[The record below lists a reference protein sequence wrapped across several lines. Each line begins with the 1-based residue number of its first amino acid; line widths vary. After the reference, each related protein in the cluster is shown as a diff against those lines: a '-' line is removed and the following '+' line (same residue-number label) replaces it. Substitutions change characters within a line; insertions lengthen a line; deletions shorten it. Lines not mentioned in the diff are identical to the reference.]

1 MQCVTEPIW
10 WRWDKN
16 SKTLDIFNLLT
27 AVYFKCLQNQENT
40 RGVATGFGHHG
51 MPPPE
56 CNNIAAILLM
66 SWATLLP
73 IFIILRLFVL
83 ELWAGRV
90 RHTMWP
96 CDLWSWRS
104 WWWLVM
110 RGFVLHLYT
119 KFEFRRPYHSED
131 IRHFVCENKSICDL
145 ELWTFWPWSW
155 CGTLHVSCW
164 NFLPILI
171 FLRLFI
177 L

>member
-1 MQCVTEPIW
+1 MKSCSCHANWCYESVWRCAVRVTF
-10 WRWDKN
+10 
-16 SKTLDIFNLLT
+16 L
-27 AVYFKCLQNQENT
+27 T
-40 RGVATGFGHHG
+40 RGVAAGFGHHC
-51 MPPPE
+51 MPPPG

-73 IFIILRLFVL
+73 ILIILRLFVL

-96 CDLWSWRS
+96 CDLVLWSWRS

-110 RGFVLHLYT
+110 RGFVLDLRT
-119 KFEFRRPYHSED
+119 KFAVRRPYHLED
-131 IRHFVCENKSICDL
+131 MRYFVCENKSICDL
-145 ELWTFWPWSW
+145 ELWPFWPWSW

-177 L
+177 LELWAARVRQTM